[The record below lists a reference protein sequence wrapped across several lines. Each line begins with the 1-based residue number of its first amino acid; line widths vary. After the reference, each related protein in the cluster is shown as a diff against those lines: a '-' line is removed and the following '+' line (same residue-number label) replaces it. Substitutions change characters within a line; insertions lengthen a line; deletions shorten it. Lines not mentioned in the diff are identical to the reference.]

1 MEYLELISKSDAKL
15 ALDWNLLGD
24 NADKAKKI
32 ICGLPVYEIPVN
44 ELINKYP
51 NENNKISTN
60 GDYIRNMTNEELAE
74 FLSQLKGSTILF
86 YKQGYEISIQE
97 LVSLNWLNAPYILNY
112 N

>member
-1 MEYLELISKSDAKL
+1 MEYLKLISKSDAKL

-44 ELINKYP
+44 ELTIKYP
-51 NENNKISTN
+51 NENNKTFTN
-60 GDYIRNMTNEELAE
+60 GDKIRSLSNEELAD
-74 FLSQLKGSTILF
+74 FLAKIKGRAILF

-97 LVSLNWLNAPYILNY
+97 LVSLNWLNAPYKE
-112 N
+112 

>member
-32 ICGLPVYEIPVN
+32 ICELPVYEIPVN
-44 ELINKYP
+44 ELTIKYP
-51 NENNKISTN
+51 NENNKTFTN
-60 GDYIRNMTNEELAE
+60 GDKIRSLSNEKLAD
-74 FLSQLKGSTILF
+74 FLSKLKGMAILF

-97 LVSLNWLNAPYILNY
+97 LVSLNWLNAPYTE
-112 N
+112 

>member
-32 ICGLPVYEIPVN
+32 ICELPVYEVSVN
-44 ELINKYP
+44 ELTIKYP
-51 NENNKISTN
+51 NENNKVFTN
-60 GDYIRNMTNEELAE
+60 ADRIRSMTNEELAE

-86 YKQGYEISIQE
+86 HKRGYDISIRE
-97 LVSLNWLNAPYILNY
+97 LASLNWLNAPYTK
-112 N
+112 

>member
-32 ICGLPVYEIPVN
+32 ICGLPVYIYKIPEN
-44 ELINKYP
+44 ELTIKYP
-51 NENNKISTN
+51 NKKDKIFSN
-60 GDYIRNMTNEELAE
+60 ADRIRSMTNEELAE
-74 FLSQLKGSTILF
+74 FLSQLKGNIILF

-97 LVSLNWLNAPYILNY
+97 LASLNWLNAPYKE
-112 N
+112 